1 MKKIEKIYPET
12 LLQLMLDVLKYSPK
26 FSYIRG
32 IQPFFMSFDSKEY
45 YVYVKNLSSA
55 YFKERPDTTRAQLPI
70 REDFEE
76 IKASPNPFIFLGYD
90 QDNDVLVCWNYN
102 VAKTRLNEK
111 KSVSFYSRQFF
122 QEEVSLGDFL
132 RKRLKN
138 GDEPI
143 LFKRKNLIEFFSQ
156 IDTFFVADEGNDEQ
170 SGLFNVEN
178 VESKNEQLEKVTN
191 PYASDGKLLKI
202 TDKAL
207 VSQLKSI
214 VQTNHMLEA
223 MKLVERFYKGQFPAM
238 KLKDWHN
245 LIREIDFNMPE
256 TITVSVE
263 QSGIDIAEQHK
274 IQFIEFMH
282 SQNKSESI
290 IGRYVNAIT
299 GIVTSLVKEYYAPEI
314 NSIFNTVEVSL
325 LHSWA
330 DQLLIRPDFIKLNTI
345 RHRDYSCALNKYIE
359 FAESLGTKISANIHI
374 AAEPA
379 LPYIIPKTCESL
391 FMQFMQDAGLSEHSS
406 KYYIQALSGR
416 ISDCIR
422 KYLMPELQ
430 NIFSIVDT
438 QLLLS
443 WSQYLHRN
451 KEFKEINTTGNRQ
464 YSCALSKYIQFT
476 ETLASGNTD
485 GEKTGYSKAPG
496 KVEKRKSHVLRV
508 TCPDGRVIEERMV
521 YKTLIEVIQCAGALK
536 VQSLGIF
543 LNGVNLVSETVMP
556 RYKVSQK
563 PIENGLY
570 VTTCSDISTKQRI
583 IEQIS
588 EAFNMGLIVEKV
600 SIV

>member
-1 MKKIEKIYPET
+1 MKKIYPET
-12 LLQLMLDVLKYSPK
+12 LLQLMLDVLKNSPK

-32 IQPFFMSFDSKEY
+32 TQPFLISFDSKEY

-55 YFKERPDTTRAQLPI
+55 YFRERPDTTRAQLPI

-122 QEEVSLGDFL
+122 QEEVSFGDFL

-143 LFKRKNLIEFFSQ
+143 LFKRKNLVEFLSQ
-156 IDTFFVADEGNDEQ
+156 IDTFFVAEEEKDEQ
-170 SGLFNVEN
+170 STILSNAEN
-178 VESKNEQLEKVTN
+178 FGSNDKKSEEIAN
-191 PYASDGKLLKI
+191 PYVSDGKLLKI
-202 TDKAL
+202 TDKTL
-207 VSQLKSI
+207 ISQLKSI
-214 VQTNHMLEA
+214 VQTNHTLEA
-223 MKLVERFYKGQFPAM
+223 MKLAERFYNGQFPAM

-245 LIREIDFNMPE
+245 LIKEIDFDTPE

-263 QSGIDIAEQHK
+263 QSEIDIAEQHK

-299 GIVTSLVKEYYAPEI
+299 GMVTNLVKEYYAPEI
-314 NSIFNTVEVSL
+314 NSIFNTIEISL

-330 DQLLIRPDFIKLNTI
+330 DQLLIRPNFIKLNTI

-359 FAESLGTKISANIHI
+359 FAESIVAKSINTDVYIP
-374 AAEPA
+374 AE
-379 LPYIIPKTCESL
+379 ITIPDITPQTCESL
-391 FMQFMQDAGLSEHSS
+391 FIRFMQDTGLSEHSS
-406 KYYIQALSGR
+406 KYYTQALTGR

-430 NIFSIVDT
+430 NIFSVVDA

-451 KEFKEINTTGNRQ
+451 QEFKEINTTGNRQ
-464 YSCALSKYIQFT
+464 YSCALSKYIQFA
-476 ETLASGNTD
+476 ETFASDNTNE
-485 GEKTGYSKAPG
+485 EKTEYSKG
-496 KVEKRKSHVLRV
+496 TSNKKKSHILRV
-508 TCPDGRVIEERMV
+508 ICPNGRVIEERLV

-536 VQSLGIF
+536 VQSLGIS
-543 LNGVNLVSETVMP
+543 LNGVNLVSETIIP
-556 RYKVSQK
+556 QYKVSQK
-563 PIENGLY
+563 PIGNGLY
-570 VTTCSDISTKQRI
+570 AMTCSDTNTKKRI

-588 EAFNMGLIVEKV
+588 EAFNMGLKVEKV